1 MIDSH
6 KGFITIPYEKR
17 LIFPQVHADKG
28 IVRPLRYSF
37 KHYAGP
43 VFNEKKNFFKDS
55 ESLTPRERKHI
66 HALKRSLIFSISLN
80 IR

>member
-55 ESLTPRERKHI
+55 ESLNPKGTKAYTCI
-66 HALKRSLIFSISLN
+66 KKIIDIQYISEH
-80 IR
+80 